1 MRKRSQKSIRYHRF
15 NRTKNPHEWHYSELL
30 LYLPFNDENELHPND
45 LEKCLGLYLDKI
57 DSVTKIKKQ
66 VMPYL
71 DGVIEAREKA
81 EEFISSIGDELD
93 SNKEKENDEADNLG
107 QTDHPELNF
116 KDPGEITDENVN
128 NAYSDTT
135 FR

>member
-1 MRKRSQKSIRYHRF
+1 M
-15 NRTKNPHEWHYSELL
+15 
-30 LYLPFNDENELHPND
+30 PFNDEDELHSND
-45 LEKCLGLYLDKI
+45 LEKYLGLYLDKI
-57 DSVTKIKKQ
+57 DTVTRIKKQ
-66 VMPYL
+66 VMPHL

-81 EEFISSIGDELD
+81 EEFISNIGDELD
-93 SNKEKENDEADNLG
+93 SNKEKENDEADDLG

-116 KDPGEITDENVN
+116 KDPREITDENLN